1 MKENSFS
8 QQIKKAATDEWY
20 TLPYSVEIILPY
32 LKEKNFKKVW
42 CPFDKKD
49 SEFVKIL
56 RKENYQVVHGHIDTG
71 EDFFKYEEAP
81 TGCEVVVSN
90 PPFSKRDAIFEKLYE
105 MNIPF
110 ALIMNS
116 NGLFDSKKR
125 FEIFKNN
132 NFEMLIPQ
140 GRMNFHNGA
149 EVRNSPNFQSIY
161 ICNGILKDKIMFT
174 YMNKD

>member
-1 MKENSFS
+1 M
-8 QQIKKAATDEWY
+8 
-20 TLPYSVEIILPY
+20 
-32 LKEKNFKKVW
+32 W

-56 RKENYQVVHGHIDTG
+56 QKENYQVVHGHIDTG
-71 EDFFKYEEAP
+71 EDFFKYEEVPA
-81 TGCEVVVSN
+81 GCEVVVSN
-90 PPFSKRDAIFEKLYE
+90 PPFSKRDAIFEKLYK